1 MYDAACAQN
10 GTLNAVGVARY
21 VESLGSFQLHID
33 VHHAVGKTALRHSV
47 SIGKLV
53 GES

>member
-10 GTLNAVGVARY
+10 ETLNAVGVARY
-21 VESLGSFQLHID
+21 VESLGSFQSHIG
-33 VHHAVGKTALRHSV
+33 VHHAVGKTALRHSM

-53 GES
+53 DGN